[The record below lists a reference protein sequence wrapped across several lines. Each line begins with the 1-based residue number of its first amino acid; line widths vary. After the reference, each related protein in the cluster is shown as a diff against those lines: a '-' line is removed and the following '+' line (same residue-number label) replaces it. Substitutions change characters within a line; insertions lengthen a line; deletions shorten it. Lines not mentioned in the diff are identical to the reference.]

1 MNNAFDAKILHPTT
15 IYISMASVDIRGAWG
30 MLWFVHKWGETA
42 NFILHFFA
50 VPHTN
55 TSLFAYFQCL
65 GNFKQCKWPLCVLD
79 EVVLL
84 GSKR

>member
-1 MNNAFDAKILHPTT
+1 
-15 IYISMASVDIRGAWG
+15 MASVDIRGAWG

-42 NFILHFFA
+42 NFILHFFTL
-50 VPHTN
+50 PHTN

-65 GNFKQCKWPLCVLD
+65 GNFKQCKWPLCVII